1 MSSTQT
7 IGWAWSKIPWKQWKD
22 SHWLQKGPVWIAK
35 WNVTGN
41 GIHLSLFPLWNWV
54 PPFLHKPANLPMHP
68 PFFFLI
74 SSLPGLKKDWY
85 HLIIFQCCTLVMT
98 ATCSHKAN
106 QRVLPLPETSMTARK
121 WEGVATKLHGE
132 EGVLLELHPH
142 HSASS
147 NSIEIAHLLQ
157 GWRAALLLGW
167 GLTCPP
173 ASVQTLGYFDFAW
186 KSGFLFRFLT
196 MLCIWGLQNHT
207 SGHFTQCY
215 FLNERKNSRP
225 LTLQLN
231 FFPSPEP
238 KWLRTWQIQ
247 GWP

>member
-1 MSSTQT
+1 MELSSTFSTQ
-7 IGWAWSKIPWKQWKD
+7 ASKP
-22 SHWLQKGPVWIAK
+22 SHAP
-35 WNVTGN
+35 T
-41 GIHLSLFPLWNWV
+41 
-54 PPFLHKPANLPMHP
+54 
-68 PFFFLI
+68 FFFLI

-157 GWRAALLLGW
+157 GWRAALLLG
-167 GLTCPP
+167 
-173 ASVQTLGYFDFAW
+173 
-186 KSGFLFRFLT
+186 
-196 MLCIWGLQNHT
+196 
-207 SGHFTQCY
+207 
-215 FLNERKNSRP
+215 
-225 LTLQLN
+225 
-231 FFPSPEP
+231 
-238 KWLRTWQIQ
+238 
-247 GWP
+247 

>member
-1 MSSTQT
+1 MELSSTFSTQ
-7 IGWAWSKIPWKQWKD
+7 ASKP
-22 SHWLQKGPVWIAK
+22 SHAP
-35 WNVTGN
+35 T
-41 GIHLSLFPLWNWV
+41 
-54 PPFLHKPANLPMHP
+54 
-68 PFFFLI
+68 FFFLI

-106 QRVLPLPETSMTARK
+106 QRVLPFPETSMTARK

-196 MLCIWGLQNHT
+196 MLCIWGLQNPT

-238 KWLRTWQIQ
+238 KWLRAWQIQ
-247 GWP
+247 GWSQHLHLWHGDGATVLSSKGCCKVMRATEEITFSHPNLCLSSELRDGQ